1 MKLIKQHTFK
11 TQPETRS
18 SRISTV
24 VSQIINLN
32 QKPNFKELIHT
43 QLGSTTPLKLSKTKS
58 IKNRNNSEMDRFDWA
73 TTKSQVQHF
82 GPIKVISCIFKVNDD
97 LR

>member
-11 TQPETRS
+11 NQPETRS

-24 VSQIINLN
+24 VSQIINLD
-32 QKPNFKELIHT
+32 QKHNYKELIHT

-58 IKNRNNSEMDRFDWA
+58 IRNQNSIEMDRLDLA
-73 TTKSQVQHF
+73 TTKS
-82 GPIKVISCIFKVNDD
+82 
-97 LR
+97 